1 MVMET
6 RDCSIEDL
14 ELDVTDDDVV
24 IKEGLISRINF
35 SDRVHKSI
43 DDKLAKAIV
52 VRLLDKSIG
61 YTAAGKLDKNAKVT
75 SKGTIVQAKSL
86 LNESN
91 HTSVH
96 VIEDDQ
102 GGVLCELNDHFMIGP
117 IRNSGS
123 TGTHHFTAKSFYR
136 QGQHLYK
143 KGMKKGPNKKSITD
157 WAPISL
163 GKVDLADSTN
173 LHHVDSQHSSVVEEI
188 QDKQ

>member
-61 YTAAGKLDKNAKVT
+61 YTAFLNRLQTLWGLAGRINLIDLYN
-75 SKGTIVQAKSL
+75 
-86 LNESN
+86 
-91 HTSVH
+91 
-96 VIEDDQ
+96 
-102 GGVLCELNDHFMIGP
+102 GP